1 MQVPF
6 LFFFVYFFNDHSQQC
21 TTKKDVWCA
30 ISSVVLPPPPPFG
43 TLSNDYKSSS
53 VSEYRFVKRL
63 KYETFNTF
71 ILYFETTTAL
81 LL

>member
-1 MQVPF
+1 MH
-6 LFFFVYFFNDHSQQC
+6 D
-21 TTKKDVWCA
+21 KKGCVVRYLISCA
-30 ISSVVLPPPPPFG
+30 SPPPSG

-63 KYETFNTF
+63 KYETFNPF

>member
-1 MQVPF
+1 MRY
-6 LFFFVYFFNDHSQQC
+6 LIS
-21 TTKKDVWCA
+21 CA
-30 ISSVVLPPPPPFG
+30 SPPPPFG

-53 VSEYRFVKRL
+53 VSEYRFVERL
-63 KYETFNTF
+63 KYETFNPF

>member
-1 MQVPF
+1 MH
-6 LFFFVYFFNDHSQQC
+6 D
-21 TTKKDVWCA
+21 KKGCVVRYLISCA
-30 ISSVVLPPPPPFG
+30 SPPPPFG

-81 LL
+81 LLWWSDVVEVELQFLSKNRI